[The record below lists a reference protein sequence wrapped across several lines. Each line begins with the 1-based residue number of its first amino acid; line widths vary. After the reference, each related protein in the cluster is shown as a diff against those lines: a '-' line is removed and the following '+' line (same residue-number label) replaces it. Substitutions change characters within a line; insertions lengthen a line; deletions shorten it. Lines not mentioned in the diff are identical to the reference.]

1 MSQQEEMARV
11 KEAATYV
18 EKNIEQEPRLALI
31 LGSGLGV
38 LADEIENEDVIPYE
52 DIPNFPVSTV
62 EGHAGQL
69 VCGELEG
76 RQVLAMQGR
85 FHYYEGYE
93 MQEIALPV
101 RVMSELGCSGLFVT
115 NAAGG
120 VNRNYDPGNFMLI
133 SDHINLMGDNPL
145 RGENLDEMGPR
156 FPDMTTAYDPT
167 WQDQAEVIAREQSI
181 KMRRGVYAG
190 LGGPSYETPAEI
202 RMLETLGADAVGMST
217 VPEVITAQHMN
228 MRVLGISCI
237 TNMAAGIL
245 PQPLSHDEVV
255 KIAEK
260 VRPDFIRL
268 IKSLLQELNIDENV

>member
-1 MSQQEEMARV
+1 MADKDEMTRV
-11 KEAATYV
+11 REAASCV
-18 EKNIEQEPRLALI
+18 EENIDVKPRLALI

-38 LADEIENEDVIPYE
+38 LAEEIENADVIPYE
-52 DIPNFPVSTV
+52 EIPNFPVSTV

-76 RQVLAMQGR
+76 RKVIAMQGR

-101 RVMSELGCSGLFVT
+101 RVMAELGCKGLFVT

-120 VNRNYDPGNFMLI
+120 VNRNYEPGNFMLI

-145 RGENLDEMGPR
+145 QGENLEELGPR

-167 WQDQAEVIAREQSI
+167 WQDQAEEIAREQSI

-190 LGGPSYETPAEI
+190 MGGPSYETPAEI
-202 RMLETLGADAVGMST
+202 RMLENLGADAVGMST
-217 VPEVITAQHMN
+217 VPEVITARHMK

-245 PQPLSHDEVV
+245 PQPLSHEEVV

-260 VRPDFIRL
+260 VKPDFIRL
-268 IKSLLQELNIDENV
+268 IRSLLRELNIDEDV

>member
-1 MSQQEEMARV
+1 MSKEEIKKVR
-11 KEAATYV
+11 EAAQYV
-18 EKNIEQEPRLALI
+18 EENIEKKPELALI

-38 LADEIENEDVIPYE
+38 LADEIENPDVISYD

-69 VCGELEG
+69 VTGELEG
-76 RQVLAMQGR
+76 RQVMAMQGR

-101 RVMSELGCSGLFVT
+101 RVMNQLGCEGLFVT

-120 VNRNYDPGNFMLI
+120 VNRNFNPGDFMLI
-133 SDHINLMGDNPL
+133 SDHINLMGSNPL
-145 RGENLDEMGPR
+145 QGENLDELGPR
-156 FPDMTTAYDPT
+156 FPDMTTAYDST
-167 WQDQAEVIAREQSI
+167 WMDEAEVLASEEGI
-181 KMRRGVYAG
+181 KLRRGVYAG
-190 LGGPSYETPAEI
+190 MGGPSYETPAEI
-202 RMLETLGADAVGMST
+202 RMLSRLGADAVGMST
-217 VPEVITAQHMN
+217 VPEVIAARHMK

-255 KIAEK
+255 KIAEEVK
-260 VRPDFIRL
+260 PDFIRL
-268 IKSLLQELNIDENV
+268 IRTLLQELNIDADV